1 MKTLAILFV
10 VTSAAVLSGCNGS
23 NNDKPNVAPKL
34 GANSFLTETDVAVM
48 DRLTATDKNGDSLLF
63 SVTAPPQNG
72 SLTLATNGSFTYT
85 PSAEFTGSD
94 SFMVA
99 VSDGE
104 LTTTGEVTVD
114 VAVAV
119 VSFLNYSRTAFEQG
133 GQATALPL
141 NGRDFT
147 QDAMNEA
154 DYADLLSGQ

>member
-1 MKTLAILFV
+1 MKTLAILFAIAG
-10 VTSAAVLSGCNGS
+10 SAVLSGCND
-23 NNDKPNVAPKL
+23 NDKPNVAPEF
-34 GANSFLTETDVAVM
+34 GANSFVTETDIAVM

-63 SVTAPPQNG
+63 SVTAQPQNG
-72 SLTLATNGSFTYT
+72 SLTLAEDGNFTYT
-85 PSAEFTGSD
+85 PAAEFTGSD
-94 SFMVA
+94 SFMVM

-104 LTTTGEVTVD
+104 LTANGKVTID

-119 VSFLNYSRTAFEQG
+119 VSFLNYSRTAFTLDE
-133 GQATALPL
+133 QATPLPL